1 MKFNLLLPLIFGV
14 FFSCSETENAR
25 LQVGSKKNTRE
36 RTISSTKEDA
46 AYWFNGKAEITSYAL
61 KQARY
66 GEIHEGTAVFVFVTE
81 PFSPSLGTKSD
92 IPREDNVQVLKL
104 NHTRKFNTGIYPYS
118 MMTSSFFP
126 FKQGRES
133 LKISATS
140 QEWCGHTYMELM
152 SKNGKFE
159 VDIDSYFEGE
169 SYENQQGA
177 KALLE
182 DDIWTMIRIRNKD
195 LPVGKQEM
203 YPTMMYA
210 RLMHIP
216 YRAYQCET
224 SISKGENANTY
235 TLTFPEL
242 DRTVKITYETAHPHA
257 ILNWSETY
265 YDGFGT
271 DRKKLTTTATK
282 MKTIVTDYWNKHS
295 VKDAIYRDSLNLK

>member
-1 MKFNLLLPLIFGV
+1 MKYIIAFSILLPLV
-14 FFSCSETENAR
+14 FSCSEEKPAG
-25 LQVGSKKNTRE
+25 LQLNGDQEVLSSVTK
-36 RTISSTKEDA
+36 STKEDA
-46 AYWFNGKAEITSYAL
+46 SYWFGGNAEITSYSL

-66 GEIHEGTAVFVFVTE
+66 GEIHTGTAVFVFVTE
-81 PFSPSLGTKSD
+81 PFSQSLGTKSD
-92 IPREDNVQVLKL
+92 TPRKDNVQVLKL

-126 FKQGRES
+126 FHQGNGS
-133 LKISATS
+133 LKVSSTS

-159 VDIDSYFEGE
+159 MDVDSYFEGE

-182 DDIWTMIRIRNKD
+182 DDIWTMIRIRNSD
-195 LPVGKQEM
+195 LPSGKFEM

-216 YRAYQCET
+216 YRPYACEAKL
-224 SISKGENANTY
+224 SKKDNTVVY
-235 TLTFPEL
+235 SLHYPEL
-242 DRTVKITYETAHPHA
+242 DRTVSITYETAHPHA
-257 ILNWSETY
+257 IVSWSETY

-271 DRKKLTTTATK
+271 SRKKLTTTATK
-282 MKTIVTDYWNKHS
+282 MKTVLTDYWNKHS
-295 VKDAIYRDSLNLK
+295 VSDAAYRDSLNL